1 MLVTVNHRLY
11 LKGGDIHN
19 DDIRIH
25 KLLVFIF
32 SRVKVGSWPHIWGY
46 LESEMSVFGKSTEC

>member
-1 MLVTVNHRLY
+1 MSVTVNHRLN

-25 KLLVFIF
+25 ELLVFIF
-32 SRVKVGSWPHIWGY
+32 SRVKVGSWPHVWGY

>member
-11 LKGGDIHN
+11 LKVGDIHN

-25 KLLVFIF
+25 ELLVFIF
-32 SRVKVGSWPHIWGY
+32 SRVKVGSWPPIWGY

>member
-25 KLLVFIF
+25 ELLVFIF
-32 SRVKVGSWPHIWGY
+32 SRVKVGSWPHI
-46 LESEMSVFGKSTEC
+46 